1 MAHVYTH
8 ITSQNVS
15 RIKWSTIDGFFLWSL
30 HGILC
35 VKLDYPFVS
44 GKKIK
49 IIILSEKWKNSW
61 RLLLLPVLSAS
72 VRVCGYFFKKRNR
85 VIYIFSRP
93 FLDWMVRM
101 CVCVCRGVLGISFIT
116 FPSRILWRVWYFFL
130 NKNIFFRLS
139 KLFFP
144 SRVYTIVT
152 VTECAAQHMQMT
164 LSSPYFIT
172 NRKEKKRFP

>member
-72 VRVCGYFFKKRNR
+72 VRVCGYFFKKETGSFT
-85 VIYIFSRP
+85 FSPVR
-93 FLDWMVRM
+93 FLTGWSV

-130 NKNIFFRLS
+130 KKYI
-139 KLFFP
+139 FP
-144 SRVYTIVT
+144 SIETLFSVPRVHDSHGNGMCRTTYANDLIISIFHH
-152 VTECAAQHMQMT
+152 EQE
-164 LSSPYFIT
+164 
-172 NRKEKKRFP
+172 RKKIFP